1 MDAYIHFFTFSDSGW
16 RQHGIEIEGA
26 GTVFI
31 TVPHRTGSEEDG
43 FTEAFL
49 TQALAA
55 RTGRAADP
63 IECRYVA
70 IAAGPGQRQ
79 HFVCDEHNRPLL
91 RTLYIAA
98 GTDRDR
104 HTEKFLQE
112 AVAALNG

>member
-1 MDAYIHFFTFSDSGW
+1 MDAYIHVWSDPIAGW
-16 RQHGIEIEGA
+16 RQHGIEIEGP

-31 TVPHRTGSEEDG
+31 TVPHRAGSEEDL
-43 FTEAFL
+43 FTAAFL
-49 TQALAA
+49 TQAVAA
-55 RTGRAADP
+55 RVGRAP
-63 IECRYVA
+63 HPVKCRYVA

-79 HFVCDEHNRPLL
+79 HFICDKNNRPLL
-91 RTLYIAA
+91 RTMYIAA

>member
-1 MDAYIHFFTFSDSGW
+1 MDAYTHVWTDPGAGW

-26 GTVFI
+26 GTVFV
-31 TVPHRTGSEEDG
+31 TVPHRAGSEEDQ

-49 TQALAA
+49 TGALAA
-55 RTGRAADP
+55 RTGGAPGP
-63 IECRYVA
+63 IPCRYVA

-79 HFVCDEHNRPLL
+79 HFVCDEHDRPLL
-91 RTLYIAA
+91 RTLYLAA

-112 AVAALNG
+112 AVAALKG